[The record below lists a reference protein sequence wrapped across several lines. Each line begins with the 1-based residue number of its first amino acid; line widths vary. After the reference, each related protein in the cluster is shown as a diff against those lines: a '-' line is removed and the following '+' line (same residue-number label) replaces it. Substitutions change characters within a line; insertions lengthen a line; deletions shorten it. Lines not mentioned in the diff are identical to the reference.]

1 MDPLTPETD
10 AVQAQVD
17 AYNSHDLKWFVAC
30 YAQDATIVDGIGRII
45 AHGHDEI
52 RNAYAPRFA
61 RGVHADIVHR
71 TQVGQFVVDEERV
84 AGIGERIVHAVAVY
98 RVVDGEIVHVTL
110 LRDF

>member
-1 MDPLTPETD
+1 MPITPETD

-17 AYNSHDLKWFVAC
+17 AYNAHDLRWFVAC
-30 YAQDATIVDGIGRII
+30 YAPDAIIVDGTGRVI
-45 AHGHDEI
+45 AKGHDEI

-61 RGVHADIVHR
+61 RSVHAEIVHR

-84 AGIGERIVHAVAVY
+84 AGIGEQIVRAVAIY
-98 RVVDGEIVHVTL
+98 RVVDGHIVHVVL